1 MAAKAKAEGGTVIEV
16 TNLDEEEESEAGSSD
31 SDDSDMSQRSRSSN
45 EAADQVNSLAGSPV
59 AGSPTSRSPK
69 YSPQYSPGGGNK
81 SPHRS
86 PTLAN
91 LLNRAAMAEALGED
105 QLTLPGT
112 ISKVCRHIEKFIR
125 VELPASSS
133 F

>member
-59 AGSPTSRSPK
+59 AGSPDR
-69 YSPQYSPGGGNK
+69 K
-81 SPHRS
+81 S
-86 PTLAN
+86 
-91 LLNRAAMAEALGED
+91 
-105 QLTLPGT
+105 
-112 ISKVCRHIEKFIR
+112 V
-125 VELPASSS
+125 V
-133 F
+133 